1 MINPGRSY
9 NVNDYKEIFLRRKL
23 YFVIP
28 FVLIFTA
35 AVLWAALTPR
45 KYQASTL
52 VLVTPQ
58 RVPTE
63 LVRPT
68 VTAGILER
76 LNSISQEIMSRTRL
90 EQIIDELKLYQGELK
105 SMKREEVVDLMRKN
119 IKVDLPKRT
128 AETAGYFVISYTGE
142 DPRIVTVVANK
153 LASLFIEENLKL
165 REQQAVGT
173 TEFLTTELQSTKEKL
188 ETQGQTLAD
197 YKRRN
202 MGSLPEQRD
211 TNIKMLEQLQLQ
223 SQRNEES
230 TRALEDRKLLIL
242 KALAEIDNPTLAAPE
257 KAGGPAGPRAT
268 GSAEVQIEELKKQL
282 ADLQS
287 RYTDRHPDIV
297 RTKKRIADL
306 EKNKETL
313 GVKNDPR
320 YRELNAALAETD
332 RQIQR
337 LRDDGE
343 KLRAQVGQYRGRI
356 EGTTQREQ
364 EMAAM
369 LQEYNNTRL
378 QYDTLIKKSEEAQQ
392 AENLER
398 RQKGE
403 QFRVIDPARHPR
415 ETRPARHTE
424 SASDRSF
431 CRAGLR
437 PRRHIRPRAARP
449 LLPRPRRRRSN
460 AGPQGP
466 GEHPQNR
473 KQGSLIMYEQF
484 YGLKEKPFEITP
496 DPRFL
501 YMSEQHREAY
511 AHLTYALNE
520 SKGFTV
526 ITGEVGTGKTTLI
539 QMLLAR
545 LDGHTRT
552 AHLFNPKLSTRDF
565 LKYICHDLGLKT
577 EGLTTK
583 GDLLTLL
590 HNFLL
595 ECYARKE
602 RVVLIIDEA
611 QTLSP
616 RLLEEVRLLTN
627 LETPKT
633 KLLQVILMGQPE
645 LDTILADQRFRQ
657 LKQRISVRY
666 HLKPLN
672 RDETKEYVEK
682 RLKVAGAR
690 DVSSLRRRGH
700 PGDLPAL
707 QRHPEAHQ
715 RALRQRPG
723 DGLRG

>member
-9 NVNDYKEIFLRRKL
+9 NANDYKEIFLRRKL
-23 YFVIP
+23 YFIIP
-28 FVLIFTA
+28 FVVIFTA
-35 AVLWAALTPR
+35 AVLWAALAPR

-58 RVPTE
+58 RVPAE

-90 EQIIDELKLYQGELK
+90 EQIIDELKLYQSELK
-105 SMKREEVVDLMRKN
+105 SMKREEVVEMMRKN

-128 AETAGYFVISYTGE
+128 AETAGYFVINYTGE

-173 TEFLTTELQSTKEKL
+173 TEFLTTELSATKERL
-188 ETQGQTLAD
+188 EAQGQTLAD

-242 KALAEIDNPTLAAPE
+242 RSMADIENPPQAAPE
-257 KAGGPAGPRAT
+257 KGGGPAGQRAT
-268 GSAEVQIEELKKQL
+268 GSAEVQIEEQKKLL

-297 RTKKRIADL
+297 RTKKRISDL

-332 RQIQR
+332 RQVRR

-343 KLRAQVGQYRGRI
+343 KLRAQIGQYRGRI

-369 LQEYNNTRL
+369 VQEYYNTRL

-403 QFRVIDPARHPR
+403 QFRVIDPARLPEKPVQPDIPKVLLIGLFAGLGCGLGGIFVR
-415 ETRPARHTE
+415 EQL
-424 SASDRSF
+424 DRSF
-431 CRAGLR
+431 R
-437 PRRHIRPRAARP
+437 
-449 LLPRPRRRRSN
+449 
-460 AGPQGP
+460 
-466 GEHPQNR
+466 
-473 KQGSLIMYEQF
+473 
-484 YGLKEKPFEITP
+484 
-496 DPRFL
+496 DP
-501 YMSEQHREAY
+501 EDA
-511 AHLTYALNE
+511 
-520 SKGFTV
+520 
-526 ITGEVGTGKTTLI
+526 EVT
-539 QMLLAR
+539 
-545 LDGHTRT
+545 
-552 AHLFNPKLSTRDF
+552 
-565 LKYICHDLGLKT
+565 LGLK
-577 EGLTTK
+577 
-583 GDLLTLL
+583 
-590 HNFLL
+590 
-595 ECYARKE
+595 
-602 RVVLIIDEA
+602 VLANI
-611 QTLSP
+611 
-616 RLLEEVRLLTN
+616 
-627 LETPKT
+627 PKIGS
-633 KLLQVILMGQPE
+633 K
-645 LDTILADQRFRQ
+645 A
-657 LKQRISVRY
+657 
-666 HLKPLN
+666 
-672 RDETKEYVEK
+672 
-682 RLKVAGAR
+682 A
-690 DVSSLRRRGH
+690 
-700 PGDLPAL
+700 
-707 QRHPEAHQ
+707 
-715 RALRQRPG
+715 
-723 DGLRG
+723 

>member
-23 YFVIP
+23 YFIIP
-28 FVLIFTA
+28 FVVIFTA
-35 AVLWAALTPR
+35 AVLWAALAPR

-58 RVPTE
+58 RVPAE

-90 EQIIDELKLYQGELK
+90 EQIIDELKLYQSELK
-105 SMKREEVVDLMRKN
+105 SMKREEVVEMMRKN

-128 AETAGYFVISYTGE
+128 AETAGYFVINYTGE

-173 TEFLTTELQSTKEKL
+173 TEFLTTELSATKERL
-188 ETQGQTLAD
+188 EAQGQTLAD

-242 KALAEIDNPTLAAPE
+242 RSMADIENPPQAAPE
-257 KAGGPAGPRAT
+257 KGGGPAGQRAT
-268 GSAEVQIEELKKQL
+268 GSAEVQIEEQKKLL

-297 RTKKRIADL
+297 RTKKRISDL

-332 RQIQR
+332 RQVRR

-343 KLRAQVGQYRGRI
+343 KLRAQIGQYRGRI

-369 LQEYNNTRL
+369 VQEYYNTRL

-403 QFRVIDPARHPR
+403 QFRVIDPARLPEKPVQPDIPKVLLIGLFAGLGCGLGGIFVR
-415 ETRPARHTE
+415 EQL
-424 SASDRSF
+424 DRSF
-431 CRAGLR
+431 R
-437 PRRHIRPRAARP
+437 
-449 LLPRPRRRRSN
+449 
-460 AGPQGP
+460 
-466 GEHPQNR
+466 
-473 KQGSLIMYEQF
+473 
-484 YGLKEKPFEITP
+484 
-496 DPRFL
+496 DP
-501 YMSEQHREAY
+501 EDA
-511 AHLTYALNE
+511 
-520 SKGFTV
+520 
-526 ITGEVGTGKTTLI
+526 EVT
-539 QMLLAR
+539 
-545 LDGHTRT
+545 
-552 AHLFNPKLSTRDF
+552 
-565 LKYICHDLGLKT
+565 LGLK
-577 EGLTTK
+577 
-583 GDLLTLL
+583 
-590 HNFLL
+590 
-595 ECYARKE
+595 
-602 RVVLIIDEA
+602 VLANI
-611 QTLSP
+611 P
-616 RLLEEVRLLTN
+616 RIGS
-627 LETPKT
+627 K
-633 KLLQVILMGQPE
+633 
-645 LDTILADQRFRQ
+645 A
-657 LKQRISVRY
+657 
-666 HLKPLN
+666 
-672 RDETKEYVEK
+672 
-682 RLKVAGAR
+682 A
-690 DVSSLRRRGH
+690 
-700 PGDLPAL
+700 
-707 QRHPEAHQ
+707 
-715 RALRQRPG
+715 
-723 DGLRG
+723 